1 MVEFDLAEIDDLHD
15 GDVDK
20 WFEEVVNSAGVGFEN
35 QLERFIKLQDKYGA
49 ITNKEQAKN
58 TSTYTTSTT
67 SIHSNLHY

>member
-35 QLERFIKLQDKYGA
+35 QLERFIKL
-49 ITNKEQAKN
+49 
-58 TSTYTTSTT
+58 
-67 SIHSNLHY
+67 